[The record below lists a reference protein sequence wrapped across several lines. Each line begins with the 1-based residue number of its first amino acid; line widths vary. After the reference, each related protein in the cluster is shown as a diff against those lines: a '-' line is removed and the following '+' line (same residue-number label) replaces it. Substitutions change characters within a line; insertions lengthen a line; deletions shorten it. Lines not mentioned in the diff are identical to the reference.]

1 LNARDKASQAKAT
14 GSDVLDLFVMAGPG
28 SAIAARTSKALKRRK
43 TFMMPDPTPNSQ
55 TPGTEE
61 ENCMRRSFASMF
73 INMEGKFLGCIS
85 KRDGN
90 IDRLAVPRSKIE
102 LRDGTSDKIV
112 RRLFPDPCT
121 LLLKIKAKD

>member
-1 LNARDKASQAKAT
+1 
-14 GSDVLDLFVMAGPG
+14 MAGPG

-43 TFMMPDPTPNSQ
+43 IFMMPDPTPNSQ

-61 ENCMRRSFASMF
+61 ENSMRRSFAG
-73 INMEGKFLGCIS
+73 GKFLGCIS

-102 LRDGTSDKIV
+102 LREGTSDKIV
-112 RRLFPDPCT
+112 HRLFPDPCT